1 MSSLNNDNNRLNET
15 PVAPAGDSMRELT
28 DAEAIAQRLAAALGV
43 DGAIVMHNIAE
54 GSISSLIYDA
64 TLPEGC
70 YIEEWP
76 LALGQT
82 YVILPVK
89 TLLRGETRP
98 QAITSVRRMGD

>member
-1 MSSLNNDNNRLNET
+1 MSNSNDNNTKPDKMPAEH
-15 PVAPAGDSMRELT
+15 VAAIQGT
-28 DAEAIAQRLAAALGV
+28 DAEIIAQQLAAALGI

-76 LALGQT
+76 LVLGQT

-89 TLLRGETRP
+89 PLLKGDARP
-98 QAITSVRRMGD
+98 QAITSVRRMGE

>member
-1 MSSLNNDNNRLNET
+1 MSSSNNDNNKLNET
-15 PVAPAGDSMRELT
+15 LAALTATGAAEMT
-28 DAEAIAQRLAAALGV
+28 DADTIAQRLAAALGI

-76 LALGQT
+76 LTLGQT

-89 TLLRGETRP
+89 TLLKGESRP
-98 QAITSVRRMGD
+98 QAITSVRRMGE

>member
-1 MSSLNNDNNRLNET
+1 MSSSNNDNNRPDKT
-15 PVAPAGDSMRELT
+15 PAAPAVTAIQGT
-28 DAEAIAQRLAAALGV
+28 DAETIAQQLAAALGI

-89 TLLRGETRP
+89 TLLKGESRP
-98 QAITSVRRMGD
+98 QAITSVRRMGE